1 MKKSELNQLIKE
13 ELINQFTKNAAIDR
27 LEQVMYTFKS
37 NTEIVNKIKE
47 LLTLIKAYN

>member
-13 ELINQFTKNAAIDR
+13 ELVNQFTKNAAVDR

-47 LLTLIKAYN
+47 LLILIKAYN

>member
-13 ELINQFTKNAAIDR
+13 ELVNQFTKNAAVDR